1 MTLNLQSVTIQE
13 VADLAKVSA
22 KTVSRVINNE
32 PLVRPDT
39 RARILDAI
47 EQLNYRPNL
56 NARGLAS
63 NRSFLV
69 GLFCD
74 RPGDYL
80 SEFQAGA
87 VERCRESSI
96 HLMVEPWDVESPDI
110 ENQLDTL
117 LGQLRLEGVIL
128 LPPLSDHPL
137 VLNKLHE
144 ASIPIVRIA
153 PKHNVS
159 TTPSIGI
166 DDYAAARQ
174 LTAHLVNLGHRRI
187 GFILGRPDHG
197 ATEQRYLGFVDEMR
211 AHNIPVDSKLV
222 QTGNFVFADGLIC
235 AERMLRS
242 ADPPSAI
249 FASNDDM
256 AAAVISMARKFG
268 LDLPGQLSVTG
279 FDDAPVA
286 RMIWPE
292 LTTVSQPVAAMA
304 RIAADLIIRL
314 EPRRNGWPDRI
325 PRHLLDH
332 AMIIRNSTARPARR

>member
-1 MTLNLQSVTIQE
+1 MAPITSSVTIQE
-13 VADLAKVSA
+13 VADLAQVSP

-32 PLVRPDT
+32 PRVRSDT
-39 RARILDAI
+39 RKRILEAI

-63 NRSFLV
+63 NRSFLI

-87 VERCRESSI
+87 IERCRESSL
-96 HLMVEPWDVESPDI
+96 HLMVEPLDVQNPAIHE
-110 ENQLDTL
+110 QLDTL

-128 LPPLSDHPL
+128 LPPLSDDKV
-137 VLNKLHE
+137 VLDKLQD

-153 PKHNVS
+153 PRNNLSVA
-159 TTPSIGI
+159 PSIGI
-166 DDYAAARQ
+166 DDYSAARQ
-174 LTAHLVNLGHRRI
+174 VTSHLLKLGHRRI
-187 GFILGRPDHG
+187 GFMLGRPDHG
-197 ATEQRYLGFVDEMR
+197 ATEQRYLGFIDEMR
-211 AHNIPVDSKLV
+211 AQQVSVDTSLV
-222 QTGNFVFADGLIC
+222 QTGNFTFSDGLAC

-242 ADPPSAI
+242 VKPPTAI

-256 AAAVISMARKFG
+256 AAAAVSMARKFG
-268 LDLPGQLSVTG
+268 LSLPGQLSVTG

-286 RMIWPE
+286 TMIWPE
-292 LTTVSQPVAAMA
+292 LTTVRQPVAA
-304 RIAADLIIRL
+304 RIATDLIIRH
-314 EPRRNGWPDRI
+314 EPRRHGWPQKI

-332 AMIIRNSTARPARR
+332 ELIIRNSTGRPAAA